1 MMEDLRYPI
10 GRFVADTFTDAV
22 RRRCVDALAAL
33 PQNLE
38 AAVDGWSEVMLDTPY
53 RPEGWTVRQ
62 LVHHVADSHLN
73 AYIRFR
79 LALTEEK
86 PLVKT
91 YDQEKWA
98 ALADARTAPVDL
110 SLRLIRALH
119 QRWVLLLGSLAAADF
134 ERRLNH
140 PELGEISLGFLL
152 QLYAW
157 HGSHHVAHIA
167 GLEKR
172 LGW

>member
-1 MMEDLRYPI
+1 MEDLRYPI
-10 GRFVADTFTDAV
+10 GRFTAETFTDDV
-22 RRRCVDALAAL
+22 RRRCVDAVAAL
-33 PQNLE
+33 PKALE
-38 AAVDGWSEVMLDTPY
+38 ESVDGWSEFMLDTPY

-79 LALTEEK
+79 LALTEEN

-91 YDQEKWA
+91 YDQERWA
-98 ALADARTAPVDL
+98 ELIDARTAPVDI
-110 SLRLIRALH
+110 SLRLVRALH
-119 QRWVLLLGSLAAADF
+119 QRWVLLLGSVAAADF
-134 ERRLNH
+134 ERKLTH
-140 PELGEISLGFLL
+140 PEHGEITLGFLL

-157 HGSHHVAHIA
+157 HGRHHVAHIA

-172 LGW
+172 MGW